1 MIFMFNVEWYGY
13 ARSLFS
19 LLSFSILK
27 FPTIH
32 SYYLDD
38 EMIKHS
44 VLFKA
49 GCLGLLCLWLHPHFS
64 SRVIEPFLRAGGSQA
79 PQESD
84 QNRADLGFLEDFQ
97 GPHWVRIPFNVSSFT
112 WPLLGPRDSA
122 EVACVWSRAES
133 VPLPVLQGA
142 AVTTV
147 WPNRWDCRKY
157 KHLESQQ
164 HLHTF
169 KLVIV
174 YILPSLQPAMSWKK
188 QTFVETVL

>member
-112 WPLLGPRDSA
+112 WPLLGPRESA
-122 EVACVWSRAES
+122 EAACVWSRAES
-133 VPLPVLQGA
+133 VPCLCFRELP
-142 AVTTV
+142 
-147 WPNRWDCRKY
+147 
-157 KHLESQQ
+157 
-164 HLHTF
+164 
-169 KLVIV
+169 
-174 YILPSLQPAMSWKK
+174 LPQFG
-188 QTFVETVL
+188 QIIETVENINTWSLSNIYTLSNW